1 MARKKDVLPDFS
13 KRLATL
19 LYGEKIPYW
28 KLSNE
33 IGIDRKC
40 FTYWTYGYSLPDA
53 WTVRWLSVRF
63 SVSADWLLGLTS
75 ERKKIDFENSVL
87 EHYKGGDY
95 SRDEKKNDLSVFRE
109 RLKRA
114 LTDRGISKSILADRL
129 ERDRKTIFSWF
140 NGSAI
145 PNAFMLRELASFFH
159 VSANWLLGLSD
170 RVDGEL

>member
-19 LYGEKIPYW
+19 LYYEKTPYW
-28 KLSNE
+28 KLGNE
-33 IGIDRKC
+33 IGIERKC
-40 FTYWTYGYSLPDA
+40 FTFWIYGYSLPDA
-53 WTVRWLSVRF
+53 WTVRWLAVRF
-63 SVSADWLLGLTS
+63 SVSADWLLGLIS
-75 ERKKIDFENSVL
+75 ERKKVTFENSEL
-87 EHYKGGDY
+87 EHYKCGDF
-95 SRDEKKNDLSVFRE
+95 SRDEKKNDLSVFRD

-129 ERDRKTIFSWF
+129 GRDRKTIFCWF
-140 NGSAI
+140 NGSTI
-145 PNAFMLRELASFFH
+145 PNAFMLRELAGFFH